1 MIYKI
6 FDNAEQL
13 VCSIES
19 APKGPSGKYLNHG
32 EFNKDPYIINYPV
45 GFKNKKPVVDDK
57 VKRGILRAFE
67 NVAITDKGKIIPP
80 IIDLVNEVV
89 KSKDDKH
96 ANIVGKTKNVP
107 FTNNP
112 NIFMKVSKTVEIAFC
127 ILKIVDCVAT
137 AGAIIRDLANKK
149 EITINFSK
157 VKDIRDGKISLCR
170 EH

>member
-19 APKGPSGKYLNHG
+19 APKSPSGKYLNHG

-45 GFKNKKPVVDDK
+45 SFKNKKPVVDDK

-67 NVAITDKGKIIPP
+67 NVAITDKGKIIPS
-80 IIDLVNEVV
+80 IIKLANDVIN
-89 KSKDDKH
+89 SNNKH
-96 ANIVGKTKNVP
+96 TNIVGKTKNVP

-112 NIFMKVSKTVEIAFC
+112 NIFMKISKTVEIAFC
-127 ILKIVDCVAT
+127 ILNIVDCVAT

>member
-19 APKGPSGKYLNHG
+19 APKSPSGKYLNHG

-45 GFKNKKPVVDDK
+45 SFKNKKPVVDDK

-67 NVAITDKGKIIPP
+67 NVAITDKGKIIPS
-80 IIDLVNEVV
+80 IIKLANDVIN
-89 KSKDDKH
+89 SNNKH

-112 NIFMKVSKTVEIAFC
+112 NIFMKISKTVEIAFC
-127 ILKIVDCVAT
+127 ILNIVDCVAT

-149 EITINFSK
+149 ETTINFSK